1 MTLDLTP
8 QLKAN
13 LEQAAHHCS
22 IPPENLAR
30 LFVEDSLRSYRDSH
44 DELDELRDS
53 INRED
58 Q

>member
-30 LFVEDSLRSYRDSH
+30 LFVEDGLRLYLDSRDEFR
-44 DELDELRDS
+44 DTLDG
-53 INRED
+53 ED